1 MPITKDDYLGGHV
14 HTQNNCLLIYS
25 FEYLST
31 LNTEAD
37 PRALCQRI
45 IKENKNKIRVS
56 QFHKI
61 KQG

>member
-1 MPITKDDYLGGHV
+1 MPVTKDYYLGGHV
-14 HTQNNCLLIYS
+14 QTQNNCLLLYL

-31 LNTEAD
+31 FNTEVD

-45 IKENKNKIRVS
+45 KKENKNKIRVS
-56 QFHKI
+56 QCHKI